1 MKSEES
7 PSLNREGRGGSSKK
21 NFILAM
27 LVILGVVTF
36 LDRINIS
43 VAGSS
48 IMKDLNLSAAEW
60 GWVQSAF
67 ILSYG
72 LMQIPMGA
80 YGDRHGHRK
89 VLTEIVL
96 WWSLFTA
103 FTGVAGGLVSL
114 LIIRF
119 MFGVGEAGSSP
130 CSTGVISRW
139 FEKHEVGKAQGYVWA
154 ASRMGGALTPFVVI
168 PVMAWLGWRAAF
180 WLLGG
185 LGVIWAVVWYIMYR
199 DKKPTLNPSQR
210 EGSPNTSETNKNSL
224 PLGGQGVGSPSG
236 EVGETQVSS
245 PPSGEIKWGPILH
258 NRQFWTIC
266 AMYFFYA
273 FGSWFFFSWFPT
285 FMELGRGFAKSELT
299 YAVAVPF
306 IMSMIGNITG
316 GYLTDKLSA
325 KYGLKVG
332 RKALGTSSL
341 AISALCMFLAAFIPG
356 KMAVFVFLSLCFGIF
371 DLMLP
376 SAWALCIDLGKQ
388 HAGAISGAMN
398 TFGNNGGFF
407 CGILFGYLVQ
417 ASGNYNLPLYMI
429 AGMLLISALL
439 FSFINP
445 TKPIVE

>member
-1 MKSEES
+1 MK
-7 PSLNREGRGGSSKK
+7 RK
-21 NFILAM
+21 NIILTM
-27 LVILGVVTF
+27 LVLLGVVTF

-48 IMKDLNLSAAEW
+48 IMHDLNLSAAEW

-80 YGDRHGHRK
+80 LGDRYGHRK
-89 VLTEIVL
+89 ILSMIVL

-103 FTGVAGGLVSL
+103 FTGMAGGLASL
-114 LIIRF
+114 LVIRF
-119 MFGVGEAGSSP
+119 MFGIGEAGSSP

-168 PVMAWLGWRAAF
+168 PVMTLLGWREAF
-180 WLLGG
+180 YILGA
-185 LGVIWAVVWYIMYR
+185 LGIVWASVWYFYYR
-199 DKKPTLNPSQR
+199 DRQP
-210 EGSPNTSETNKNSL
+210 ETAK
-224 PLGGQGVGSPSG
+224 
-236 EVGETQVSS
+236 ETVRQ
-245 PPSGEIKWGPILH
+245 PIPWRTILH
-258 NRQFWTIC
+258 HKQFWIIC

-306 IMSMIGNITG
+306 IMSMIGNISG
-316 GYLTDKLSA
+316 GYLTDRLTK
-325 KYGLKVG
+325 KYGLKIG
-332 RKALGTSSL
+332 RKALGSTSL
-341 AISALCMFLAAFIPG
+341 AVSAVCMFLAAFIPG

-388 HAGAISGAMN
+388 HAGTISGAMN
-398 TFGNNGGFF
+398 TAGNLGGFF
-407 CGILFGYLVQ
+407 CGILFGQLVQ
-417 ASGNYNLPLYMI
+417 SSGNYNLPLYMI
-429 AGMLLISALL
+429 AGMLIISAAL
-439 FSFINP
+439 FALINP
-445 TKPIVE
+445 TKPIVEKEV

>member
-1 MKSEES
+1 MK
-7 PSLNREGRGGSSKK
+7 RK
-21 NFILAM
+21 NIILTM
-27 LVILGVVTF
+27 LIILGVVTF

-48 IMKDLNLSAAEW
+48 IMSDLNLSPEEW

-80 YGDRHGHRK
+80 FGDRRGHRK
-89 VLTEIVL
+89 VLALIVL

-103 FTGVAGGLVSL
+103 LTGMAGGLASL
-114 LIIRF
+114 LLIRF

-168 PVMAWLGWRAAF
+168 PVMMWLGWREAF
-180 WLLGG
+180 YLLGA
-185 LGVIWAVVWYIMYR
+185 LGVVWSIIWYAFYR
-199 DKKPTLNPSQR
+199 DKKTTDTPYIYKESN
-210 EGSPNTSETNKNSL
+210 EKTSINWK
-224 PLGGQGVGSPSG
+224 
-236 EVGETQVSS
+236 
-245 PPSGEIKWGPILH
+245 EIVR
-258 NRQFWTIC
+258 NRQFWIIC

-285 FMELGRGFAKSELT
+285 FMELGRGFDKSELT

-316 GYLTDKLSA
+316 GYLTDKLTK

-332 RKALGTSSL
+332 RKALGSSSL
-341 AISALCMFLAAFIPG
+341 AVSAVCMFLAAFIPG
-356 KMAVFVFLSLCFGIF
+356 KMTVFIFLSLCFGIF

-376 SAWALCIDLGKQ
+376 SAWALCIDLGKKN
-388 HAGAISGAMN
+388 AGAISGAMN
-398 TFGNNGGFF
+398 TFGNIGGFC

-429 AGMLLISALL
+429 AGMLIISAVL
-439 FSFINP
+439 FAFINP
-445 TKPIVE
+445 TKPIVKED

>member
-1 MKSEES
+1 
-7 PSLNREGRGGSSKK
+7 
-21 NFILAM
+21 M

-89 VLTEIVL
+89 VLTQIVL

-103 FTGVAGGLVSL
+103 FTGVAGGLASL

-139 FEKHEVGKAQGYVWA
+139 FEKNEVGKAQGYVWA

-168 PVMAWLGWRAAF
+168 PIMAWLGWRAAF

-185 LGVIWAVVWYIMYR
+185 LGIIWAVVWYIMYR
-199 DKKPTLNPSQR
+199 DKTPLQLPRGGEQQETSPR
-210 EGSPNTSETNKNSL
+210 GGTEGVSWNK
-224 PLGGQGVGSPSG
+224 
-236 EVGETQVSS
+236 
-245 PPSGEIKWGPILH
+245 ILH

-316 GYLTDKLSA
+316 GYLTDKISA

-341 AISALCMFLAAFIPG
+341 AISAVCMFLAAFIPG

-398 TFGNNGGFF
+398 TFGNVGGFF

-429 AGMLLISALL
+429 AAMLLISAVL

-445 TKPIVE
+445 EKPIIE

>member
-1 MKSEES
+1 MKTEES
-7 PSLNREGRGGSSKK
+7 PSLNREGRGGSPK

-89 VLTEIVL
+89 VLTQIVL

-103 FTGVAGGLVSL
+103 FTGLAGGLASL

-139 FEKHEVGKAQGYVWA
+139 FEKNEVGKAQGYVWA

-185 LGVIWAVVWYIMYR
+185 LGIIWAVVWYVMYR
-199 DKKPTLNPSQR
+199 DPQKDS
-210 EGSPNTSETNKNSL
+210 GSKFQASSSEETKQKLPWNK
-224 PLGGQGVGSPSG
+224 
-236 EVGETQVSS
+236 
-245 PPSGEIKWGPILH
+245 ILR

-316 GYLTDKLSA
+316 GYLTDKISA

-341 AISALCMFLAAFIPG
+341 VISAVCMFLAAFIPG

-398 TFGNNGGFF
+398 TFGNVGGFF

-429 AGMLLISALL
+429 AGMLLISAVL

-445 TKPIVE
+445 EKPIIEN

>member
-1 MKSEES
+1 MK
-7 PSLNREGRGGSSKK
+7 RK
-21 NFILAM
+21 NIILTM
-27 LVILGVVTF
+27 LVLLGVVTF

-48 IMKDLNLSAAEW
+48 IMHDLNLSAAEW

-80 YGDRHGHRK
+80 LGDRYGHRK
-89 VLTEIVL
+89 ILSMIVL

-103 FTGVAGGLVSL
+103 FTGMAGGLASL
-114 LIIRF
+114 LVIRF
-119 MFGVGEAGSSP
+119 MFGIGEAGSSP

-168 PVMAWLGWRAAF
+168 PVMTLLGWREAFYILGALGIVWAA
-180 WLLGG
+180 
-185 LGVIWAVVWYIMYR
+185 VWYFYYR
-199 DKKPTLNPSQR
+199 DRQP
-210 EGSPNTSETNKNSL
+210 ETAK
-224 PLGGQGVGSPSG
+224 
-236 EVGETQVSS
+236 ETVRQ
-245 PPSGEIKWGPILH
+245 PIPWRTILH
-258 NRQFWTIC
+258 HKQFWIIC

-306 IMSMIGNITG
+306 IMSMIGNISG
-316 GYLTDKLSA
+316 GYLTDRLTK
-325 KYGLKVG
+325 KYGLKIG
-332 RKALGTSSL
+332 RKALGSTSL
-341 AISALCMFLAAFIPG
+341 AVSAVCMFLAAFIPG

-388 HAGAISGAMN
+388 HAGTISGAMN
-398 TFGNNGGFF
+398 TAGNLGGFF
-407 CGILFGYLVQ
+407 CGILFGQLVQ
-417 ASGNYNLPLYMI
+417 SSGNYNLPLYMI
-429 AGMLLISALL
+429 AGMLLISAAL
-439 FSFINP
+439 FALINP
-445 TKPIVE
+445 TKPIVEKEV

>member
-1 MKSEES
+1 
-7 PSLNREGRGGSSKK
+7 
-21 NFILAM
+21 M

-48 IMKDLNLSAAEW
+48 IMKDLSLSAAEW

-89 VLTEIVL
+89 VLTQIVL

-103 FTGVAGGLVSL
+103 FTGMAGGLVSL

-139 FEKHEVGKAQGYVWA
+139 FEKNEVGKAQGYVWA

-180 WLLGG
+180 YLLGA
-185 LGVIWAVVWYIMYR
+185 LGIIWALVWYIIYR
-199 DKKPTLNPSQR
+199 DKTPLQLPRGDGESNAAQTGNENPSLGEGQR
-210 EGSPNTSETNKNSL
+210 
-224 PLGGQGVGSPSG
+224 VGSPLAKAEG
-236 EVGETQVSS
+236 VN
-245 PPSGEIKWGPILH
+245 WGLILR

-316 GYLTDKLSA
+316 GYLTDKISA

-341 AISALCMFLAAFIPG
+341 AISAVCMFLAAFIPG

-398 TFGNNGGFF
+398 TFGNVGGFF

-429 AGMLLISALL
+429 AAMLLISAVL

>member
-1 MKSEES
+1 MK
-7 PSLNREGRGGSSKK
+7 RK
-21 NFILAM
+21 NIILTM
-27 LVILGVVTF
+27 LVLLGVVTF

-48 IMKDLNLSAAEW
+48 IMHDLNLSAAEW

-80 YGDRHGHRK
+80 LGDRYGHRK
-89 VLTEIVL
+89 ILSMIVL

-103 FTGVAGGLVSL
+103 FTGMAGGLVSL
-114 LIIRF
+114 LVIRF
-119 MFGVGEAGSSP
+119 MFGIGEAGSSP

-168 PVMAWLGWRAAF
+168 PVMTLLGWREAFYILGALGIVWAA
-180 WLLGG
+180 
-185 LGVIWAVVWYIMYR
+185 VWYFYYR
-199 DKKPTLNPSQR
+199 DRQP
-210 EGSPNTSETNKNSL
+210 ETAK
-224 PLGGQGVGSPSG
+224 
-236 EVGETQVSS
+236 ETVRQ
-245 PPSGEIKWGPILH
+245 PIPWRTILH
-258 NRQFWTIC
+258 HKQFWIIC

-306 IMSMIGNITG
+306 IMSMIGNISG
-316 GYLTDKLSA
+316 GYLTDRLTK
-325 KYGLKVG
+325 KYGLKIG
-332 RKALGTSSL
+332 RKALGSTSL
-341 AISALCMFLAAFIPG
+341 AVSAVCMFLAAFIPG

-388 HAGAISGAMN
+388 HAGTISGAMN
-398 TFGNNGGFF
+398 TAGNLGGFF
-407 CGILFGYLVQ
+407 CGILFGQLVQ
-417 ASGNYNLPLYMI
+417 SSGNYNLPLYMI
-429 AGMLLISALL
+429 AGMLIISAAL
-439 FSFINP
+439 FALINP
-445 TKPIVE
+445 TKPIVEKEV

>member
-1 MKSEES
+1 MK
-7 PSLNREGRGGSSKK
+7 RK
-21 NFILAM
+21 NIILTM
-27 LVILGVVTF
+27 LVLLGVVTF

-48 IMKDLNLSAAEW
+48 IMHDLNLSAAEW

-72 LMQIPMGA
+72 LIQIPMGA
-80 YGDRHGHRK
+80 LGDRYGHRK
-89 VLTEIVL
+89 ILSMIVL

-103 FTGVAGGLVSL
+103 FTGMAGGLASL
-114 LIIRF
+114 LVIRF
-119 MFGVGEAGSSP
+119 MFGIGEAGSSP

-168 PVMAWLGWRAAF
+168 PVMTLLGWREAFYILGALGIVWAA
-180 WLLGG
+180 
-185 LGVIWAVVWYIMYR
+185 VWYFYYR
-199 DKKPTLNPSQR
+199 DRQP
-210 EGSPNTSETNKNSL
+210 ETAK
-224 PLGGQGVGSPSG
+224 
-236 EVGETQVSS
+236 ETVRQ
-245 PPSGEIKWGPILH
+245 PIPWRTILH
-258 NRQFWTIC
+258 HKHFWIIC

-306 IMSMIGNITG
+306 IMSMIGNISG
-316 GYLTDKLSA
+316 GYLTDRLTK
-325 KYGLKVG
+325 KYGLKIG
-332 RKALGTSSL
+332 RKALGSTSL
-341 AISALCMFLAAFIPG
+341 AVSAVCMFLAAFIPG

-388 HAGAISGAMN
+388 HAGTISGAMN
-398 TFGNNGGFF
+398 TAGNLGGFF
-407 CGILFGYLVQ
+407 CGILFGQLVQ
-417 ASGNYNLPLYMI
+417 SSGNYNLPLYMI
-429 AGMLLISALL
+429 AGMLIISAAL
-439 FSFINP
+439 FALINP
-445 TKPIVE
+445 TKPIVEKEV

>member
-1 MKSEES
+1 MKTEES
-7 PSLNREGRGGSSKK
+7 PSLNREGRGGSPK

-89 VLTEIVL
+89 VLTQIVL

-103 FTGVAGGLVSL
+103 FTGVAGGLASL

-139 FEKHEVGKAQGYVWA
+139 FEKNEVGKAQGYVWA

-185 LGVIWAVVWYIMYR
+185 LGIIWAVVWFVMYR
-199 DKKPTLNPSQR
+199 DPQKDSGSKFQASSSEDTKPKLPW
-210 EGSPNTSETNKNSL
+210 NK
-224 PLGGQGVGSPSG
+224 
-236 EVGETQVSS
+236 
-245 PPSGEIKWGPILH
+245 ILR

-316 GYLTDKLSA
+316 GYLTDKISA

-332 RKALGTSSL
+332 RKALGTTSL
-341 AISALCMFLAAFIPG
+341 AISAVCMFLAAFIPG

-398 TFGNNGGFF
+398 TFGNVGGFF

-429 AGMLLISALL
+429 AGMLLISAVL

-445 TKPIVE
+445 EKPIIDN

>member
-1 MKSEES
+1 MKTEKS
-7 PSLNREGRGGSSKK
+7 PSLNREGGGGSPKK
-21 NFILAM
+21 FILAM

-89 VLTEIVL
+89 VLTQIVL

-103 FTGVAGGLVSL
+103 FTGAAGGLASL

-139 FEKHEVGKAQGYVWA
+139 FEKNEVGKAQGYVWA

-185 LGVIWAVVWYIMYR
+185 LGIIWAVVWYVMYR
-199 DKKPTLNPSQR
+199 DKTPLQLPRGGEQQEASPRGGT
-210 EGSPNTSETNKNSL
+210 EGVSWNK
-224 PLGGQGVGSPSG
+224 
-236 EVGETQVSS
+236 
-245 PPSGEIKWGPILH
+245 ILR

-316 GYLTDKLSA
+316 GYLTDKISA

-341 AISALCMFLAAFIPG
+341 AISAVCMFLAAFIPG

-398 TFGNNGGFF
+398 TFGNVGGFF

-429 AGMLLISALL
+429 AAMLLISAVL

-445 TKPIVE
+445 EKPIIEN

>member
-1 MKSEES
+1 MKNEES
-7 PSLNREGRGGSSKK
+7 PSLNREGRGGSPK

-89 VLTEIVL
+89 VLTQIVL

-103 FTGVAGGLVSL
+103 FTGLAGGLASL

-139 FEKHEVGKAQGYVWA
+139 FEKNEVGKAQGYVWA

-168 PVMAWLGWRAAF
+168 PIMAWLGWRAAF

-185 LGVIWAVVWYIMYR
+185 LGIIWAVVWYVMYR
-199 DKKPTLNPSQR
+199 DKTPLQLPRGGEQQEASPRGGT
-210 EGSPNTSETNKNSL
+210 EGVSWNK
-224 PLGGQGVGSPSG
+224 
-236 EVGETQVSS
+236 
-245 PPSGEIKWGPILH
+245 ILH

-316 GYLTDKLSA
+316 GYLTDKISA

-341 AISALCMFLAAFIPG
+341 AISAVCMFLAAFIPG

-398 TFGNNGGFF
+398 TFGNIGGFF

-429 AGMLLISALL
+429 AGMLLISAVL

-445 TKPIVE
+445 EKPIIK